1 MVNSKLDEMQ
11 KQGII
16 EKVEGS
22 MPWLSPLIAISKK
35 DGDVRLVLDMLIP
48 NQALTRCQIQI
59 PTIDE
64 ILQKME
70 GAAILSE
77 VDLSQGYLQATLAEE
92 SR

>member
-77 VDLSQGYLQATLAEE
+77 VDLPQGYLQATLAEE